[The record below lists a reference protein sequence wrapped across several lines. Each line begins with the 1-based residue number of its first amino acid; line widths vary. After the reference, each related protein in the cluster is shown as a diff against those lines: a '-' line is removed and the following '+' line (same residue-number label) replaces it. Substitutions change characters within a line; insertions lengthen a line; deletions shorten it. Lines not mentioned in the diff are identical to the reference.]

1 MRFIYSILRYLVGSI
16 FIFSGLIKINDPVG
30 TQIKLE
36 EYFGVF
42 STDFTSLFE
51 LLVPFALLISIVLC
65 TLEII
70 IGIALLMN
78 YKMRIVL
85 KLLLS
90 LIVFFTFLT
99 FYSAY
104 FNKVT
109 DCGCFG
115 DAIKLTPWE
124 SFYKDII
131 LLVFSIS
138 IYFLNNNLKNQ
149 VGLFYIKI
157 FDDKVFRNGII
168 IVSTI
173 ICLII
178 SFSAINFL
186 PFIDFRAYK
195 VGNYIPDLMN
205 PSEELKYSYIME
217 KGGREYEF
225 ESYPLDESFTF
236 KKINLLNP
244 EAQPK
249 ITDYSL
255 WNETGDYTNESFL
268 GNKLFIIIHDVNKM
282 GLKGKKLQ
290 DFISQLKILGSNINF
305 WVEPIIITSSD
316 SKSYNDFREKY
327 HIEIKNVYGDATVL
341 KTIIRSNPGFFLLRN
356 GTVTGKWHYN
366 KFPDAKEILRRVNIS
381 I

>member
-51 LLVPFALLISIVLC
+51 LLVPFALLISIALC

-173 ICLII
+173 ISLII

-186 PFIDFRAYK
+186 PFIDFRVYK

>member
-42 STDFTSLFE
+42 SSDFTSLFE

-78 YKMRIVL
+78 YKMKIVL

-138 IYFLNNNLKNQ
+138 IYFLNKNLKNQ

-186 PFIDFRAYK
+186 PFIDFRVYK

-217 KGGREYEF
+217 KEGREYEF

-236 KKINLLNP
+236 KQIKLLNP
-244 EAQPK
+244 EAKPK

-282 GLKGKKLQ
+282 GLKGRKLE
-290 DFISQLKILGSNINF
+290 DFISHLKILVSNINF
-305 WVEPIIITSSD
+305 WIEPMIITSID
-316 SKSYNDFREKY
+316 SKSFNDFKEKY
-327 HIEIKNVYGDATVL
+327 NIEIKNVYGDATVL

-366 KFPDAKEILRRVNIS
+366 KFPDAKEILRGVNIS

>member
-42 STDFTSLFE
+42 SSDFTSLFE

-78 YKMRIVL
+78 YKMKIVL

-138 IYFLNNNLKNQ
+138 IYFLNKNLKNQ

-195 VGNYIPDLMN
+195 IGNYIPDLMN

-217 KGGREYEF
+217 KEGREYEF

-236 KKINLLNP
+236 KKIKLLNP

-282 GLKGKKLQ
+282 GLKGRKLE
-290 DFISQLKILGSNINF
+290 DFISHLKILVSNINF
-305 WVEPIIITSSD
+305 WIEPIIITSSD
-316 SKSYNDFREKY
+316 SKSFNDFKEKY
-327 HIEIKNVYGDATVL
+327 NIEIKNVYGDATVL

-366 KFPDAKEILRRVNIS
+366 KFPDAKEILRGVNIS

>member
-138 IYFLNNNLKNQ
+138 IYFLNKNLKNQ

-236 KKINLLNP
+236 KQIKLLNP

-282 GLKGKKLQ
+282 GLKGRKLE
-290 DFISQLKILGSNINF
+290 DFISHLKILVSNINF

-316 SKSYNDFREKY
+316 SKSFNDFKEKY
-327 HIEIKNVYGDATVL
+327 DIKIKNVYGDATVL

-356 GTVTGKWHYN
+356 GTVTGKLHYN

>member
-51 LLVPFALLISIVLC
+51 LLVPFAVLISIALC

-138 IYFLNNNLKNQ
+138 IYFLNKNLKNQ

-195 VGNYIPDLMN
+195 IGNYIPDLMN

-217 KGGREYEF
+217 KEGREYEF

-236 KKINLLNP
+236 KKIKLLNP

-282 GLKGKKLQ
+282 GLKGRKLE
-290 DFISQLKILGSNINF
+290 DFISHLKILVSNINF
-305 WVEPIIITSSD
+305 WIEPIIITSSD
-316 SKSYNDFREKY
+316 SKSFNDFKEKY
-327 HIEIKNVYGDATVL
+327 NIEIKNVYGDATVL